1 MGPKRK
7 VLVIGLDC
15 AAPALVFDSWLEEL
29 PNTRKLVQ
37 EGIWGRMFSTIP
49 PITCPAWM
57 SMVTSKNPGRLG
69 IFGFRNRSNYSYED
83 VWIAN
88 STVIKEQTLWDFIS
102 REGHTVGLIGVP
114 QTYPPRPVNGFMVTD
129 FLAPDTSADYTYPSY
144 IKDEI
149 KAAVGNYI
157 LDCDEFRTEN
167 KDALL
172 AEIYEMT
179 KKRFDLV
186 EAFLAKKPDF
196 YMFVEMG
203 TDRIYHGFWKFM
215 DKTHRKYVAGNKYE
229 NAIKEY
235 HKYIDRRI
243 GELLKMVDEDTV
255 VLVVSDHG
263 AKKMDGAINI
273 NDWLIQEGYLKLKQQ
288 LEPGKTV
295 KLEKAGVDWENTKAW
310 GLGGYYGRLFLNV
323 KGREAKG
330 VVDRK
335 DYEKVRNELVAKLEA
350 ITDEKGKNIG
360 TRVIKPQDVYP
371 GGQLDQAPDLIIY
384 FGNLY
389 WRSTGNIG
397 HDSIHSFETEV
408 GPDDAVHDE
417 YGIFI
422 MWDPKAKHGKELKN
436 IKIFDVAP
444 TILSTMGIKV
454 PGDMEGKV
462 ITP

>member
-15 AAPALVFDSWLEEL
+15 AAPALVFDSWLNDL
-29 PNTRKLVQ
+29 PNIKRLAE

-57 SMVTSKNPGRLG
+57 SMVTSKNPGKLG
-69 IFGFRNRSNYSYED
+69 IFGFRNRSHYSYEE

-88 STVIKEQTLWDFIS
+88 STVIKEPTLWDVIS
-102 REGHTVGLIGVP
+102 REGHSVGLIGVP

-129 FLAPDTSADYTYPSY
+129 FLAPDTSADYTYPSF

-149 KAAVGNYI
+149 KAAVGDYI
-157 LDCDEFRTEN
+157 LDCDEFRTED

-203 TDRIYHGFWKFM
+203 VDRIYHGFWKYM

-235 HKYIDRRI
+235 HQYIDKRI
-243 GELLKMVDEDTV
+243 GELLKLVDEDTV
-255 VLVVSDHG
+255 VMIVSDHG
-263 AKKMDGAINI
+263 AKKMEGAINI
-273 NDWLIQEGYLKLKQQ
+273 NDWLIQEGYLKLKH
-288 LEPGKTV
+288 EPAPGKTV

-310 GLGGYYGRLFLNV
+310 GLGGYYGRLFINV

-330 VVDRK
+330 VVDPK
-335 DYEKVRNELVAKLEA
+335 DYEKVRTELVAKLEA

-360 TRVIKPQDVYP
+360 TRVIKPQEVYP
-371 GGQLDQAPDLIIY
+371 GGHLDQAPDLIIY

-397 HDSIHSFETEV
+397 HESIHSFETEV

-422 MWDPKAKHGKELKN
+422 MWDPKTKRGKELKD
-436 IKIFDVAP
+436 IKIYDVAP

-454 PGDMEGKV
+454 PDDMEGKV
-462 ITP
+462 LPL